1 MNRRDIK
8 KEFYKGNKL
17 NFAFLLFAS
26 FIEAGSMIVISILLE
41 KLMAIAS
48 SNNIDELY
56 KQGVIFIILLA
67 ILLVI
72 YLFLLHIKPNYKMK
86 ALNQY
91 KNNIYNNLLK
101 KNIENFNK
109 EETSVYIS
117 ALTNDV
123 NYIEENYIFNIFEL
137 ITQIVLFVLTLVVM
151 FIYSSTLTIVSII
164 AAILPLIVV
173 LLVGGKLAVH
183 EKNISDQNS
192 SFMHFIKDN
201 LIGFSTIKV
210 FKSENKL
217 YELFKKN
224 NNQLEKTK
232 AAKTKTTVLI
242 EFLQAGTS
250 LIAQF
255 VVFFIG
261 AYLCIKT
268 DKLEP
273 SVIILFVQLMNT
285 VISPLITVP
294 SLISKRRACNPLFD
308 KIINILEEEKND
320 IKQEKTEIK
329 FDNQL
334 EIKNLE
340 FTIDNKNIINNT
352 NFKFEKDKSYAI
364 VGASGSGKSTL
375 VNLLSAKYLSYNGE
389 ILYDNKDLKETSIDS
404 LFEIISLVE
413 QNVFVFD
420 DTIQNNITMYSTV
433 DQDLLNETIK
443 KSGLS
448 NLINEKG
455 SDYKCGENGCKLSG
469 GEKQRISIARALL
482 KKSKIIFMDEGTSAL
497 DNETS
502 NIITNN
508 VLDLDNVTKIIIT
521 HKLEENIL
529 KRFDEIIVMKNGSI
543 YESGNFEDLIN
554 KNGLFKSLYELS

>member
-1 MNRRDIK
+1 
-8 KEFYKGNKL
+8 
-17 NFAFLLFAS
+17 
-26 FIEAGSMIVISILLE
+26 
-41 KLMAIAS
+41 
-48 SNNIDELY
+48 
-56 KQGVIFIILLA
+56 
-67 ILLVI
+67 
-72 YLFLLHIKPNYKMK
+72 
-86 ALNQY
+86 
-91 KNNIYNNLLK
+91 
-101 KNIENFNK
+101 
-109 EETSVYIS
+109 
-117 ALTNDV
+117 
-123 NYIEENYIFNIFEL
+123 
-137 ITQIVLFVLTLVVM
+137 
-151 FIYSSTLTIVSII
+151 
-164 AAILPLIVV
+164 
-173 LLVGGKLAVH
+173 
-183 EKNISDQNS
+183 
-192 SFMHFIKDN
+192 
-201 LIGFSTIKV
+201 
-210 FKSENKL
+210 
-217 YELFKKN
+217 
-224 NNQLEKTK
+224 
-232 AAKTKTTVLI
+232 
-242 EFLQAGTS
+242 
-250 LIAQF
+250 
-255 VVFFIG
+255 
-261 AYLCIKT
+261 
-268 DKLEP
+268 
-273 SVIILFVQLMNT
+273 MNT

-308 KIINILEEEKND
+308 KIINIIEEEKND